1 MCVVKYMKDRYL
13 GVVVYVGKAKFL
25 SETTSIMFVCFIFIT
40 AVGRIT
46 EPHKAI
52 LLSIHIYFLYL
63 LDVAQVFLAI
73 VHVYLCLFTL
83 LQPNK

>member
-52 LLSIHIYFLYL
+52 LLSIHIYFFISVRRSSGIFSYCS
-63 LDVAQVFLAI
+63 
-73 VHVYLCLFTL
+73 CLFVFIHSTTA
-83 LQPNK
+83 K